1 MILQR
6 AVAHYP
12 LSTGV
17 DSKGLWRHGRPRPS
31 KAGASVIGVDSVF
44 VETLSRGQTATI

>member
-6 AVAHYP
+6 AVAHYR

-17 DSKGLWRHGRPRPS
+17 ESKSLWRHGRPRPS
-31 KAGASVIGVDSVF
+31 EAGAERYRPRSVF